1 MTKLNFPR
9 RYFLIPAALIVFS
22 VLFYLIYADIKVRT
36 INEFN
41 KEQLVLAETA
51 SQGIISFFKDYQ
63 SDMIFLSQFDE
74 IVDNTENCEPLV
86 ARFYNN
92 HRNLLEA
99 VTRVD
104 EHGIIL
110 STYPRNPSV
119 IGQDISGQR
128 HIQEII
134 ANHQPVISD
143 VFRSVQGYLAIA
155 LAVPVFKGN
164 RYQGSLN
171 MLISIDK
178 LGKLYL
184 GKIRIR
190 GTGNV
195 WLLSKNGVEIYCSAH
210 DHIGKTYLDNTS
222 RDSTSAGLLKNI
234 ERKRYGTGTSV
245 HTGGITTGKQEL
257 PRQFATFYRVPLGN
271 TYWTIIISYQEE
283 DIYIALTRLRNRLLL
298 VFAMLFFIISYYFYS
313 ILKVRTVLAEE
324 TNRKQ
329 AEEYL
334 LHLNTTLEQ
343 RVNER
348 TRQLEVSNKELNF
361 RIREVEQ
368 LTYIASHDL
377 QEPLRT
383 LTSFTRLIRE
393 EYQGKLDEAGNTYIE
408 YIANSA
414 SRMRLLVKE
423 ILDYSLLGQKRTMT
437 VVDCNKVV
445 SEVLFDMSDAIQ
457 SSGTSISAQQLPVLH
472 GYETELRVLFQNLVH
487 NAIKFRKRETLSEI
501 FISAED
507 QETEWVFS
515 IRDNGIGIQ
524 EKDREAVF
532 IMFRRTHSPSEYEG
546 TGIGL
551 AHCKKV
557 VELHGGRIWVESRP
571 NEGSNFIFTIPKN

>member
-1 MTKLNFPR
+1 
-9 RYFLIPAALIVFS
+9 
-22 VLFYLIYADIKVRT
+22 
-36 INEFN
+36 
-41 KEQLVLAETA
+41 
-51 SQGIISFFKDYQ
+51 
-63 SDMIFLSQFDE
+63 
-74 IVDNTENCEPLV
+74 
-86 ARFYNN
+86 
-92 HRNLLEA
+92 
-99 VTRVD
+99 
-104 EHGIIL
+104 
-110 STYPRNPSV
+110 
-119 IGQDISGQR
+119 
-128 HIQEII
+128 
-134 ANHQPVISD
+134 
-143 VFRSVQGYLAIA
+143 
-155 LAVPVFKGN
+155 
-164 RYQGSLN
+164 
-171 MLISIDK
+171 
-178 LGKLYL
+178 
-184 GKIRIR
+184 
-190 GTGNV
+190 
-195 WLLSKNGVEIYCSAH
+195 
-210 DHIGKTYLDNTS
+210 
-222 RDSTSAGLLKNI
+222 
-234 ERKRYGTGTSV
+234 
-245 HTGGITTGKQEL
+245 
-257 PRQFATFYRVPLGN
+257 
-271 TYWTIIISYQEE
+271 
-283 DIYIALTRLRNRLLL
+283 
-298 VFAMLFFIISYYFYS
+298 
-313 ILKVRTVLAEE
+313 
-324 TNRKQ
+324 
-329 AEEYL
+329 
-334 LHLNTTLEQ
+334 LNTTLEQ